1 MKFSEQW
8 LREWVNPDL
17 TTTVLGHQLTMA
29 GLEVD
34 AIEPVA
40 PAHSGVVIGRILSAE
55 KHPDADKLQVCQVD
69 VGELSEE
76 PLQIVCGAQNAR
88 KDLLVA
94 CAMVKAVL
102 PGDFK
107 IKKSKLRGVV
117 SMGMLCSEKELGLAE
132 SAEGI
137 MELPADAP
145 VGTTINDY
153 LKLDDVSIE
162 LGVTPNRGDCFSIA
176 GVARETGVMTRSTV
190 TPVEIKEQSVTIDDT
205 ININIEAEE
214 ACPRYAGR
222 IIKNVNIN
230 AKTPMW
236 MQEKLRRCGNRS
248 ISPLVDITNFVMIE
262 LGQPMHAFDLDK
274 IQGQINVRM
283 ASADEKLTLLDG
295 QEISLNADNLVIA
308 DDSRALALAGIMG
321 GESSAVTDETQNILL
336 ESAFFNPEKIIGKA
350 RTHGLH
356 TDSSHRFERG
366 VSPQLQVQAIERAT
380 QLILEITGGEVGPIA
395 EKRCDDYI
403 PQAKPVFLKKDK
415 ITKVLGV
422 EIDDETVKDV
432 LKRLEMNVVDC
443 DNGWQV
449 TAPAFRFDIE
459 YDVDLVEEIGRI
471 YGYDNLPF
479 TLPHGSIEMS
489 ACPEDQINE
498 LKVKELMVNLG
509 YQEAICYSFVEPKA
523 QNLITPDNPG
533 IKLSNPISEDLSV
546 MRTSLWT
553 GLIGAMVYNQN
564 RQQNRIRLFEVG
576 SRFVPG
582 GVAQESSAQRD
593 SAQKDRAQIDRVQG
607 KSDLLQEVMIAG
619 IINGSAFPEQWG
631 EKGRAVDFYDLKADV
646 EALLSLG
653 GDLSSYHFAAE
664 QNPALHPGQ
673 SARIYK
679 DNHPVGWMG
688 TLHPSVA
695 KAMDVKST
703 SILFELEFR
712 AIAAAKVPNFKIL
725 SKFPAIRRDIAI
737 IVDDEI
743 ESSAIINCIRQT
755 AEDTLAQDSLIQN
768 KPSSKEGGSESQVTV
783 ELFDV
788 YIGDGV
794 DAGKKSLAVS
804 LSLQEQSRTLKDDEI
819 DTLIQAVLSKL
830 EQQHGAKLRD

>member
-1 MKFSEQW
+1 MIFSEQW
-8 LREWVNPDL
+8 LREWVSPDL
-17 TTTVLGHQLTMA
+17 STTVLGHQLTMA

-40 PAHSGVVIGRILSAE
+40 PAHSGVVVGKILSAE

-69 VGELSEE
+69 VGDLSEE
-76 PLQIVCGAQNAR
+76 PLQIVCGAKNAR

-102 PGDFK
+102 PGNFK

-117 SMGMLCSEKELGLAE
+117 SMGMLCSEKEIGLAD

-137 MELPADAP
+137 MELPNDAP
-145 VGTTINDY
+145 IGTTLTDY
-153 LKLDDVSIE
+153 LKLDDMSIE

-190 TPVEIKEQSVTIDDT
+190 TPVEIKEQPVTIDDT
-205 ININIEAEE
+205 ININIDAEE
-214 ACPRYAGR
+214 ACPRYVGR
-222 IIKNVNIN
+222 IIKNVNIK
-230 AKTPMW
+230 AETPLW

-274 IQGQINVRM
+274 VQGEINVRM
-283 ASADEKLTLLDG
+283 ATQNEKLTLLDG
-295 QEISLNADNLVIA
+295 QEVSLNSDNLVIA
-308 DDSRALALAGIMG
+308 DDAQALALAGIMG
-321 GESSAVTDETQNILL
+321 GESSSVTDDTQNILL
-336 ESAFFNPEKIIGKA
+336 ESAFFHPERIIGKA
-350 RTHGLH
+350 RSHGLH

-366 VSPQLQVQAIERAT
+366 VSPELQIKAIERAT
-380 QLILEITGGEVGPIA
+380 ELILEIAGGEVGPIA

-403 PQAKPVFLKKDK
+403 PKAEPVFLKKEK

-432 LKRLEMNVVDC
+432 LQCLEMNVVDC
-443 DNGWQV
+443 ENGWQV

-489 ACPEDQINE
+489 ACPEDTINE
-498 LKVKELMVNLG
+498 LKVKELMVSLG

-533 IKLSNPISEDLSV
+533 IKLTNPISDDLSV

-582 GVAQESSAQRD
+582 ADNSKSHD
-593 SAQKDRAQIDRVQG
+593 KVQG

-631 EKGRAVDFYDLKADV
+631 EKTQAVDFFDLKADV

-679 DNHPVGWMG
+679 NNQPIGWMG

-703 SILFELEFR
+703 SILFELEFA
-712 AIAAAKVPNFKIL
+712 AISAAKVPNYKKL

-737 IVDDEI
+737 IVDDESN
-743 ESSAIINCIRQT
+743 SSAIINCMRHT
-755 AEDTLAQDSLIQN
+755 AEKTLLQKDQLD
-768 KPSSKEGGSESQVTV
+768 KSSDHNIEV

-788 YIGDGV
+788 YVGEGV
-794 DAGKKSLAVS
+794 GEGKKSLAIS

-819 DTLIQAVLSKL
+819 DTLIQAVLSEL
-830 EQQHGAKLRD
+830 EKQHGAKLRD

>member
-17 TTTVLGHQLTMA
+17 STTVLGHQLTMA

-40 PAHSGVVIGRILSAE
+40 PAHSGVVIGKILSAE
-55 KHPDADKLQVCQVD
+55 KHPDADKLQVCLVD
-69 VGELSEE
+69 VGALSDE
-76 PLQIVCGAQNAR
+76 PLQIVCGAANAR
-88 KDLLVA
+88 KDLMVA

-102 PGDFK
+102 PGNFK

-117 SMGMLCSEKELGLAE
+117 SMGMLCSEKEIGLAD
-132 SAEGI
+132 SADGI

-145 VGTTINDY
+145 IGTTIIDY

-176 GVARETGVMTRSTV
+176 GVARETGVMTRNTV
-190 TPVEIKEQSVTIDDT
+190 TPVDIKEQTVN
-205 ININIEAEE
+205 INDQIKINIEAEE

-222 IIKNVNIN
+222 IIKNVNIK
-230 AKTPMW
+230 AETPMW

-283 ASADEKLTLLDG
+283 ASQDEKLILLDG

-308 DDSRALALAGIMG
+308 DDAQALALAGIMG
-321 GESSAVTDETQNILL
+321 GESSAVTDNTQNLLL
-336 ESAFFNPEKIIGKA
+336 ESAFFNPELIIGKA

-366 VSPQLQVQAIERAT
+366 VDPELQVKAIERAT
-380 QLILEITGGEVGPIA
+380 ELILEIAGGEVGPIV
-395 EKRCDDYI
+395 EKSCNEYI
-403 PQAKPVFLKKDK
+403 PKAKPVLLKKDK
-415 ITKVLGV
+415 ITQVLGV

-432 LKRLEMNVVDC
+432 LTRLEMNVVDYE
-443 DNGWQV
+443 DSWQV
-449 TAPAFRFDIE
+449 TAPTFRFDIE

-489 ACPEDQINE
+489 ACPEDTINE
-498 LKVKELMVNLG
+498 LKIKELMVSLG

-533 IKLSNPISEDLSV
+533 IKLTNPISEDLSV

-553 GLIGAMVYNQN
+553 GLINALVYNQN

-582 GVAQESSAQRD
+582 GSSSDASGTEKQQD
-593 SAQKDRAQIDRVQG
+593 VVQG

-631 EKGRAVDFYDLKADV
+631 EKTQAVDFYDLKADV

-653 GDLSSYHFAAE
+653 GDLSSYHFAPE
-664 QNPALHPGQ
+664 KNPALHPGQ

-679 DNHPVGWMG
+679 NNHPVGWMG
-688 TLHPSVA
+688 TLHPNVA

-703 SILFELEFR
+703 SILFELEFD
-712 AIAAAKVPNFKIL
+712 AISAAKVPNFEIL

-737 IVDDEI
+737 IVDDET

-755 AEDTLAQDSLIQN
+755 AEETLAKSL
-768 KPSSKEGGSESQVTV
+768 KETSEESKSSGRNVSV

-819 DTLIQAVLSKL
+819 DTLIKAVLSDL

>member
-17 TTTVLGHQLTMA
+17 TTAVLGHQLTMA

-40 PAHSGVVIGRILSAE
+40 PTHTGVVVGKILSAE
-55 KHPDADKLQVCQVD
+55 QHPDADKLQVCLVD
-69 VGELSEE
+69 VGALCEE
-76 PLQIVCGAQNAR
+76 PLQIVCGAKNAR
-88 KDLLVA
+88 KGLLVA

-107 IKKSKLRGVV
+107 IKKSRLRGVL
-117 SMGMLCSEKELGLAE
+117 SSGMLCSEKELGLAD
-132 SAEGI
+132 SADGI
-137 MELPADAP
+137 MELPEDAP
-145 VGTTINDY
+145 IGTTINDY
-153 LKLDDVSIE
+153 LQLNDVSIE

-176 GVARETGVMTRSTV
+176 GVARETGVMTRNDV
-190 TPVEIKEQSVTIDDT
+190 KAVEIIKQTASIDDT
-205 ININIEAEE
+205 MNINIEARE

-222 IIKNVNIN
+222 VIKNVNIL

-236 MQEKLRRCGNRS
+236 MQEKLRRCGHRS

-283 ASADEKLTLLDG
+283 ASQGEKLTLLDG
-295 QEISLNADNLVIA
+295 QEIFLNADNLVIA
-308 DDSRALALAGIMG
+308 DNEQALALAGIMG
-321 GESSAVTDETQNILL
+321 GESSAVSDDTKDILL
-336 ESAFFNPEKIIGKA
+336 ESAFFNPEMIIGKA
-350 RTHGLH
+350 RAHGLH

-366 VSPQLQVQAIERAT
+366 VSPQLQAEAIERAT
-380 QLILEITGGEVGPIA
+380 QLILQISGGEEGPIV
-395 EKRCDDYI
+395 EQSFDEYTPK
-403 PQAKPVFLKKDK
+403 AKSILLKKEK
-415 ITKVLGV
+415 ITKVLGI
-422 EIDDETVKDV
+422 EIDNETVKDV
-432 LKRLEMNVVDC
+432 LTRLEMNVVDC
-443 DNGWQV
+443 ENGWQV

-459 YDVDLVEEIGRI
+459 YDVDLIEEIGRI
-471 YGYDNLPF
+471 YGYDNLPS
-479 TLPHGSIEMS
+479 TLPHGSIAMS
-489 ACPEDQINE
+489 ACPEDHINE
-498 LKVKELMVNLG
+498 LKVKELLVSLG
-509 YQEAICYSFVEPKA
+509 YQEAICYSFVEPKM

-553 GLIGAMVYNQN
+553 GLIGALVYNQN
-564 RQQNRIRLFEVG
+564 RQQNRIRLFEMG

-582 GVAQESSAQRD
+582 G
-593 SAQKDRAQIDRVQG
+593 
-607 KSDLLQEVMIAG
+607 SDKTEDKLLQEVMIAG

-631 EKGRAVDFYDLKADV
+631 EKVRAVDFYDLKADV
-646 EALLSLG
+646 EAILSLG
-653 GDLSSYHFAAE
+653 GDLSAYHFSAE
-664 QNPALHPGQ
+664 LNPALHPGQ

-679 DNHPVGWMG
+679 DNQAVGWMG

-703 SILFELEFR
+703 CILFELEFD
-712 AIAAAKVPNFKIL
+712 AISVAKVPEFKIL

-737 IVDDEI
+737 IVDDETK
-743 ESSAIINCIRQT
+743 SSAIINCIRQT
-755 AEDTLAQDSLIQN
+755 AENELAQDKDSL
-768 KPSSKEGGSESQVTV
+768 KENHQSNVTV

-788 YIGDGV
+788 YIGEGV
-794 DAGKKSLAVS
+794 EAGKRSLAVS

-819 DTLIQAVLSKL
+819 DTLIQAVLSDL

>member
-17 TTTVLGHQLTMA
+17 STSVLGHQLTMA

-40 PAHSGVVIGRILSAE
+40 PAHSGVVIGKILNAE

-69 VGELSEE
+69 VGTLSEE
-76 PLQIVCGAQNAR
+76 PLQIVCGAKNAR
-88 KDLLVA
+88 KDLIVA

-102 PGDFK
+102 PGNFK

-117 SMGMLCSEKELGLAE
+117 SMGMLCSEKEIGLAE
-132 SAEGI
+132 NAEGI
-137 MELPADAP
+137 MELPIDAP
-145 VGTTINDY
+145 IGTTLNDY
-153 LKLDDVSIE
+153 LKLDDVTIE

-176 GVARETGVMTRSTV
+176 GVARETGVMTRNTV
-190 TPVEIKEQSVTIDDT
+190 TPVDIKEQPVTIDD
-205 ININIEAEE
+205 IVNINIEAEE

-222 IIKNVNIN
+222 IIKNVNIK
-230 AKTPMW
+230 AETPMW

-274 IQGQINVRM
+274 IQGGINVRM
-283 ASADEKLTLLDG
+283 ASQDEKITLLDG
-295 QEISLNADNLVIA
+295 QEITLNADNLVIA
-308 DDSRALALAGIMG
+308 DDSQALALAGIMG
-321 GESSAVTDETQNILL
+321 GESSSVTDDTQNILL
-336 ESAFFNPEKIIGKA
+336 ESAFFNPERIIGKA

-366 VSPQLQVQAIERAT
+366 VSPALQVQAIERAT
-380 QLILEITGGEVGPIA
+380 ELILEIAGGEVGPIA
-395 EKRCDDYI
+395 EKSCDEYI
-403 PQAKPVFLKKDK
+403 PQAKSVFLKKDK

-432 LKRLEMNVVDC
+432 LNRLEMNVVDC
-443 DNGWQV
+443 EDGWQV

-489 ACPEDQINE
+489 ACPEDTIGE

-533 IKLSNPISEDLSV
+533 IRLTNPISEDLSV

-553 GLIGAMVYNQN
+553 GLIGALVYNQN

-582 GVAQESSAQRD
+582 GSDETHKNQD
-593 SAQKDRAQIDRVQG
+593 MVQG

-631 EKGRAVDFYDLKADV
+631 EKTRAVDFYDLKADV

-688 TLHPSVA
+688 TLHPSIA

-703 SILFELEFR
+703 SILFELEFA
-712 AIAAAKVPNFKIL
+712 AISAAKVPDFKIL

-737 IVDDEI
+737 IVDDETK
-743 ESSAIINCIRQT
+743 SSAIINSIRQI
-755 AEDTLAQDSLIQN
+755 AEKTLAQ
-768 KPSSKEGGSESQVTV
+768 SSDEGSSSVSV

-794 DAGKKSLAVS
+794 EVGEKSLAVS

-819 DTLIQAVLSKL
+819 DTLIQAVLSDL

>member
-8 LREWVNPDL
+8 LREWVNPEL
-17 TTTVLGHQLTMA
+17 TTEVLGHQLTMA

-40 PAHSGVVIGRILSAE
+40 PEHSGVVVGKILNAE

-76 PLQIVCGAQNAR
+76 PLQIVCGAANAR
-88 KDLLVA
+88 EGLLVA
-94 CAMVKAVL
+94 CAMVKAIL

-107 IKKSKLRGVV
+107 IKKSKLRGVE
-117 SMGMLCSEKELGLAE
+117 SYGMLCSEKELGLSD
-132 SAEGI
+132 SADGI
-137 MELPADAP
+137 MELPLDAP
-145 VGTTINDY
+145 IGTTLVDY
-153 LKLDDVSIE
+153 LNLNDVCIE

-176 GVARETGVMTRSTV
+176 GVARETGVMTRENVS
-190 TPVEIKEQSVTIDDT
+190 PVMINEQAVTIDDV
-205 ININIEAEE
+205 INIEITAEE

-222 IIKNVNIN
+222 IIKNVNTQ
-230 AKTPMW
+230 AETPLW
-236 MQEKLRRCGNRS
+236 MQEKLRRSGNRS
-248 ISPLVDITNFVMIE
+248 ISPLVDITNYVMLE
-262 LGQPMHAFDLDK
+262 LGQPMHAFDFNK
-274 IQGQINVRM
+274 ISGSINVRM
-283 ASADEKLTLLDG
+283 ASEGEKLILLDG

-308 DDSRALALAGIMG
+308 DDKQALALAGIMG
-321 GESSAVTDETQNILL
+321 GDSSAVTDETKDILL
-336 ESAFFNPEKIIGKA
+336 ESAFFTPDKIIGKA

-366 VSPQLQVQAIERAT
+366 VSPELQVQAIERAT
-380 QLILEITGGEVGPIA
+380 ELILEIAGGEVGPVA
-395 EKRCDDYI
+395 EKNCAEYI
-403 PQAKPVFLKKDK
+403 PQAKTILLRKNK
-415 ITKVLGV
+415 IVRVLGI

-432 LKRLEMNVVDC
+432 LTRLEMDVVDC
-443 DNGWQV
+443 EDGWQV

-471 YGYDNLPF
+471 YGYDNLPV
-479 TLPHGSIEMS
+479 TLPHGSIEMA
-489 ACPEDQINE
+489 ACPEDRVGE
-498 LKVKELMVNLG
+498 SKVKELMVNLG

-553 GLIGAMVYNQN
+553 GLINALVYNQN
-564 RQQNRIRLFEVG
+564 RQQNRIRLFEIG
-576 SRFVPG
+576 SRFVPDDK
-582 GVAQESSAQRD
+582 E
-593 SAQKDRAQIDRVQG
+593 
-607 KSDLLQEVMIAG
+607 LLQEVMVAG

-631 EKGRAVDFYDLKADV
+631 EKTRAVDFFDLKADV

-653 GDLSSYHFAAE
+653 ADLSSYRFVAE
-664 QNPALHPGQ
+664 EHSALHPGQ

-679 DNHPVGWMG
+679 DNQAVGWMG

-703 SILFELEFR
+703 SILFEVEFA
-712 AIAAAKVPNFKIL
+712 AISAAKVPNFKIL

-737 IVDDEI
+737 IVDDDI
-743 ESSAIINCIRQT
+743 ESSAIIKCIRQT
-755 AEDTLAQDSLIQN
+755 AVNALTQN
-768 KPSSKEGGSESQVTV
+768 NGSGESNVSV

-788 YIGDGV
+788 YVGDSVG
-794 DAGKKSLAVS
+794 AGKKSLAVS
-804 LSLQEQSRTLKDDEI
+804 LSLQEQSRTLTDDEI
-819 DTLIQAVLSKL
+819 ETLIQAVLADL

>member
-17 TTTVLGHQLTMA
+17 STTVLGHQLTMA

-40 PAHSGVVIGRILSAE
+40 PAHSGVVIGQILSVE

-69 VGELSEE
+69 VGELSEQA
-76 PLQIVCGAQNAR
+76 LQIVCGAKNAR
-88 KDLLVA
+88 EGLIVA

-102 PGDFK
+102 PGNFK

-117 SMGMLCSEKELGLAE
+117 SMGMLCSEKEIGLADN
-132 SAEGI
+132 AEGI

-145 VGTTINDY
+145 IGTTLNDY

-190 TPVEIKEQSVTIDDT
+190 TPVVIKDQSVSIDNT
-205 ININIEAEE
+205 MSITIEAQQ
-214 ACPRYAGR
+214 ACPRYAAR

-230 AKTPMW
+230 ATTPLW
-236 MQEKLRRCGNRS
+236 MQEKLRRCGSRS

-283 ASADEKLTLLDG
+283 ASQDEKLTLLDG
-295 QEISLNADNLVIA
+295 QEISLNADDLIIA
-308 DDSRALALAGIMG
+308 DDRQALALAGIMG
-321 GESSAVTDETQNILL
+321 GESSAVSDETQHILL

-366 VSPQLQVQAIERAT
+366 VSPALQIQAIERAT
-380 QLILEITGGEVGPIA
+380 ELVLEIAGGEVGPVA
-395 EKRCDDYI
+395 EKSCENYI

-415 ITKVLGV
+415 IKKVLGV

-432 LKRLEMNVVDC
+432 LNRLEMNVLDC
-443 DNGWQV
+443 EDGWQV

-459 YDVDLVEEIGRI
+459 YDVDLIEEIGRI

-489 ACPEDQINE
+489 ACPEDRISE
-498 LKVKELMVNLG
+498 LTIKELMVNLG
-509 YQEAICYSFVEPKA
+509 YQEAICYSFVDPKA

-533 IKLSNPISEDLSV
+533 IKLTNPISEDLSV

-553 GLIGAMVYNQN
+553 GLIAALVYNQN

-582 GVAQESSAQRD
+582 AFSQSSE
-593 SAQKDRAQIDRVQG
+593 QKNEQKIEQQNIVQG

-631 EKGRAVDFYDLKADV
+631 EKTQTVDFYDLKADV

-653 GDLSSYHFAAE
+653 GDLSSYHFSAE

-688 TLHPSVA
+688 TLHPTVA

-703 SILFELEFR
+703 SILFELEFA
-712 AIAAAKVPNFKIL
+712 AISAAKVPNFNIL

-737 IVDDEI
+737 IVDDET

-755 AEDTLAQDSLIQN
+755 AVKTLATNEASNDSN
-768 KPSSKEGGSESQVTV
+768 VSV

-819 DTLIQAVLSKL
+819 DTLIKAVLNDL

>member
-17 TTTVLGHQLTMA
+17 STSVLGHQLTMA

-40 PAHSGVVIGRILSAE
+40 PEHTGVVIGKILSAE
-55 KHPDADKLQVCQVD
+55 KHPDADKLQVCLVD
-69 VGELSEE
+69 VGELSEQ
-76 PLQIVCGAQNAR
+76 PLQIVCGAKNAR
-88 KDLLVA
+88 PGLIVA
-94 CAMVKAVL
+94 CAMIKAVL
-102 PGDFK
+102 PGNFK

-117 SMGMLCSEKELGLAE
+117 SMGMLCSEKEIGLADN
-132 SAEGI
+132 AEGI
-137 MELPADAP
+137 MELPLDAP
-145 VGTTINDY
+145 IGTTINDY
-153 LKLDDVSIE
+153 LQLNDVSIE
-162 LGVTPNRGDCFSIA
+162 LGLTPNRGDCFSIA
-176 GVARETGVMTRSTV
+176 GIARETGVMTRNDV
-190 TPVEIKEQSVTIDDT
+190 TPVSITEQTVTIDDT
-205 ININIEAEE
+205 MDINVDAQE
-214 ACPRYAGR
+214 ACPRYVGR
-222 IIKNVNIN
+222 IIKNVNIK
-230 AKTPMW
+230 AETPMW

-274 IQGQINVRM
+274 IQGKINVRM
-283 ASADEKLTLLDG
+283 AQQDEKLSLLDG
-295 QEISLNADNLVIA
+295 QEISLNSDNLVIA
-308 DDSRALALAGIMG
+308 DDNQALALAGIMG
-321 GESSAVTDETQNILL
+321 GESSAVGDNTQHILL

-350 RTHGLH
+350 RAHGLH

-366 VSPQLQVQAIERAT
+366 VSPELQVQAIERAT
-380 QLILEITGGEVGPIA
+380 ELILQIAGGEVGPIA
-395 EKRCDDYI
+395 EQRFAAHI
-403 PQAKPVFLKKDK
+403 PQAKAVFLRKEK
-415 ITKVLGV
+415 ILKVLGV
-422 EIDDETVKDV
+422 EIDDKTVKDV
-432 LKRLEMNVVDC
+432 LQRLEMDVVDC
-443 DNGWQV
+443 DDGWQV

-459 YDVDLVEEIGRI
+459 YDVDLIEEIGRI

-489 ACPEDQINE
+489 ACPEDTINE
-498 LKVKELMVNLG
+498 LKVKQLMVDLG

-533 IKLSNPISEDLSV
+533 IKLTNPISEELSV

-553 GLIGAMVYNQN
+553 GLIGALVYNQN
-564 RQQNRIRLFEVG
+564 RQQNRIRMFEVG

-582 GVAQESSAQRD
+582 AD
-593 SAQKDRAQIDRVQG
+593 SASNSNEASTDANNASSKDG
-607 KSDLLQEVMIAG
+607 LLQEVMIAG
-619 IINGSAFPEQWG
+619 IINGTAFPEQWG
-631 EKGRAVDFYDLKADV
+631 EKARAVDFFDLKADV

-653 GDLSSYHFAAE
+653 GDLASYHFAAE

-688 TLHPSVA
+688 TLHPNVA

-703 SILFELEFR
+703 SILFELEFA
-712 AIAAAKVPNFKIL
+712 AISGAKVPNFKIM

-737 IVDDEI
+737 IVDDETN
-743 ESSAIINCIRQT
+743 SSAIINTIRQT
-755 AEDTLAQDSLIQN
+755 AKTTLAQNKAAEQETGQN
-768 KPSSKEGGSESQVTV
+768 SSESESNVRV

-788 YIGDGV
+788 YVGDGV

-819 DTLIQAVLSKL
+819 DTLIQAVLSDL

>member
-17 TTTVLGHQLTMA
+17 TTAVLGHQLTMA

-40 PAHSGVVIGRILSAE
+40 PAHSGVVVGKILNAE
-55 KHPDADKLQVCQVD
+55 KHPDADKLQVCLVD

-76 PLQIVCGAQNAR
+76 PLQIVCGAKNAR
-88 KDLLVA
+88 KDLIVA

-102 PGDFK
+102 PGNFK

-117 SMGMLCSEKELGLAE
+117 SLGMLCSEKELGLAD
-132 SAEGI
+132 SADGI
-137 MELPADAP
+137 MELPQDAP
-145 VGTTINDY
+145 IGSTLNDY
-153 LKLDDVSIE
+153 LQLDDVSFE

-176 GVARETGVMTRSTV
+176 GVARETGVMTRNDVKS
-190 TPVEIKEQSVTIDDT
+190 VEIITQAATIDECLV
-205 ININIEAEE
+205 INIEAPE

-222 IIKNVNIN
+222 VIKNVNTL

-236 MQEKLRRCGNRS
+236 MQEKLRRCGHRS

-262 LGQPMHAFDLDK
+262 LGQPMHAFDLEK
-274 IQGQINVRM
+274 IRGQINVRM
-283 ASADEKLTLLDG
+283 ASQGEKLTLLDG
-295 QEISLNADNLVIA
+295 QEISLNSDNLVIA
-308 DDSRALALAGIMG
+308 DNAQALALAGIMG
-321 GESSAVTDETQNILL
+321 GESSAVSDNTKDIFL
-336 ESAFFNPEKIIGKA
+336 ESAFFNPDMIIGKA
-350 RTHGLH
+350 RSHGLH

-380 QLILEITGGEVGPIA
+380 QLILDIAGGEVGPVV
-395 EKRCDDYI
+395 EQSYDDYI
-403 PQAKPVFLKKDK
+403 PKAKSILLRKEK
-415 ITKVLGV
+415 ITRVLGI

-432 LKRLEMNVVDC
+432 LSRLEMNVLDC

-459 YDVDLVEEIGRI
+459 YDVDLIEEIGRI
-471 YGYDNLPF
+471 YGYDKLPS
-479 TLPHGSIEMS
+479 TLPHGSITMS
-489 ACPEDQINE
+489 ACPEDKINE
-498 LKVKELMVNLG
+498 LKVKELLVNLG
-509 YQEAICYSFVEPKA
+509 YQEAICYSFIEPKV

-533 IKLSNPISEDLSV
+533 IKLSNPISEELSV
-546 MRTSLWT
+546 MRTSLWA
-553 GLIGAMVYNQN
+553 GLIGALVYNQN
-564 RQQNRIRLFEVG
+564 RQQNRIRLFEIG

-582 GVAQESSAQRD
+582 G
-593 SAQKDRAQIDRVQG
+593 
-607 KSDLLQEVMIAG
+607 SDKTEDKLLQEVMIAG
-619 IINGSAFPEQWG
+619 IINGTAFPEQWG
-631 EKGRAVDFYDLKADV
+631 EKGRIVDFYDLKADV
-646 EALLSLG
+646 EAILSLG
-653 GDLSSYHFAAE
+653 GDLSSYHFSAE

-679 DNHPVGWMG
+679 DNQPVGWMG

-703 SILFELEFR
+703 CILFELEFD
-712 AIAAAKVPNFKIL
+712 AVSAAKVPEFKIL
-725 SKFPAIRRDIAI
+725 SKFPAIRRDIAV

-743 ESSAIINCIRQT
+743 ESSAIIKSIRETVKSKLSQ
-755 AEDTLAQDSLIQN
+755 EKHSLIEDSLIEEKDEAN
-768 KPSSKEGGSESQVTV
+768 VAV

-788 YIGDGV
+788 YIGEGV
-794 DAGKKSLAVS
+794 EAGKKSLAVS
-804 LSLQEQSRTLKDDEI
+804 LSLQENSRTLKDNEI
-819 DTLIQAVLSKL
+819 DTLIQAVLSDL

>member
-17 TTTVLGHQLTMA
+17 TTAVLGHQLTMA

-40 PAHSGVVIGRILSAE
+40 PAHSGVVVGKILSAE

-69 VGELSEE
+69 VGELSEQ
-76 PLQIVCGAQNAR
+76 PLQIVCGASNAR

-107 IKKSKLRGVV
+107 IKKSKLRGVE
-117 SMGMLCSEKELGLAE
+117 SYGMLCSEKELGLAD

-137 MELPADAP
+137 MELPADAL
-145 VGTTINDY
+145 VGTTLNEY
-153 LKLDDVSIE
+153 LQLDDVSIE
-162 LGVTPNRGDCFSIA
+162 LGLTPNRGDCFSIA
-176 GVARETGVMTRSTV
+176 GVARETGVMTRSNVNPV
-190 TPVEIKEQSVTIDDT
+190 TINELPASIDDT
-205 ININIEAEE
+205 ININISAEE

-222 IIKNVNIN
+222 IIKNVNIQ
-230 AKTPMW
+230 AQTPLW

-248 ISPLVDITNFVMIE
+248 ISPLVDITNYVMLE
-262 LGQPMHAFDLDK
+262 LGQPMHAFDLEK
-274 IQGQINVRM
+274 IQGGINVRM
-283 ASADEKLTLLDG
+283 AEAGEKLTLLDG

-308 DDSRALALAGIMG
+308 DDHQALALAGIMG
-321 GESSAVTDETQNILL
+321 GESSAVSDETKDILL
-336 ESAFFNPEKIIGKA
+336 ESAFFAPDKIIGKA

-366 VSPQLQVQAIERAT
+366 VSPELQVQAIERAT
-380 QLILEITGGEVGPIA
+380 QLILDIAGGEVGPVV
-395 EKRCDDYI
+395 EKSCQAYI
-403 PQAKPVFLKKDK
+403 PKASMILLRKEK
-415 ITKVLGV
+415 ISRVLGI

-432 LKRLEMNVVDC
+432 LKRLEMNVVNCQD
-443 DNGWQV
+443 GWQV

-459 YDVDLVEEIGRI
+459 YDVDLIEEIGRI
-471 YGYDNLPF
+471 YGYDNLPV
-479 TLPHGSIEMS
+479 TLPHGAIEMA
-489 ACPEDQINE
+489 ACPEDRINE

-509 YQEAICYSFVEPKA
+509 YQEAICYSFVEPSA

-553 GLIGAMVYNQN
+553 GLIGALVYNQN

-582 GVAQESSAQRD
+582 G
-593 SAQKDRAQIDRVQG
+593 
-607 KSDLLQEVMIAG
+607 SDQSDNELLQEVMVAG

-631 EKGRAVDFYDLKADV
+631 EKTRTIDFFDLKADV

-653 GDLSSYHFAAE
+653 GDLLSYRFAAE
-664 QNPALHPGQ
+664 QHPALHPGQ

-679 DNHPVGWMG
+679 DNQAVGWMG
-688 TLHPSVA
+688 TLHPTVA

-703 SILFELEFR
+703 SILFEVEFA
-712 AIAAAKVPNFKIL
+712 AISAAKVPNFKIL

-737 IVDDEI
+737 IVGDDV

-755 AEDTLAQDSLIQN
+755 AENEQSN
-768 KPSSKEGGSESQVTV
+768 VTV

-788 YIGDGV
+788 YIGEGV
-794 DAGKKSLAVS
+794 EAGKKSLAVS
-804 LSLQEQSRTLKDDEI
+804 LSLQEQDRTMTDDEI
-819 DTLIQAVLSKL
+819 ETLIQAVLSDL

>member
-1 MKFSEQW
+1 MKLSEQW

-17 TTTVLGHQLTMA
+17 STTVLGHQLTMA

-40 PAHSGVVIGRILSAE
+40 PAHSGVVIGKILSAE
-55 KHPDADKLQVCQVD
+55 KHPDADKLQVCLVD

-76 PLQIVCGAQNAR
+76 PLQIVCGAANAR
-88 KDLLVA
+88 KDLIVA

-102 PGDFK
+102 PGNFK

-117 SMGMLCSEKELGLAE
+117 SMGMLCSEKEIGLAD

-137 MELPADAP
+137 MELPTDAP
-145 VGTTINDY
+145 IGTTLNDY
-153 LKLDDVSIE
+153 LNLDDVSIE

-176 GVARETGVMTRSTV
+176 GVARETGVMTSSTV
-190 TPVEIKEQSVTIDDT
+190 TPVEIKEQAVTIDDT
-205 ININIEAEE
+205 MDIHIEAEE

-230 AKTPMW
+230 AETPLW
-236 MQEKLRRCGNRS
+236 MKEKLRRCGNRS

-274 IQGQINVRM
+274 IQGKINVRM
-283 ASADEKLTLLDG
+283 AVQDEKLILLDG
-295 QEISLNADNLVIA
+295 QEVSLNADNLVIA
-308 DDSRALALAGIMG
+308 DDNQALALAGIMG
-321 GESSAVTDETQNILL
+321 GESSSVTDETQNILL

-350 RTHGLH
+350 RAHGLH

-366 VSPQLQVQAIERAT
+366 VSPELQVQAIERAT
-380 QLILEITGGEVGPIA
+380 ELILEIAGGEVGAIA

-432 LKRLEMNVVDC
+432 LTRLEMNVVDC
-443 DNGWQV
+443 EDGWQV

-489 ACPEDQINE
+489 ACPEDTINE
-498 LKVKELMVNLG
+498 LKVKELMVSLG

-533 IKLSNPISEDLSV
+533 IKLTNPISEELSV

-553 GLIGAMVYNQN
+553 GLIGALVYNQN

-582 GVAQESSAQRD
+582 GFSSGSMPAKD
-593 SAQKDRAQIDRVQG
+593 SEQNMVQG

-631 EKGRAVDFYDLKADV
+631 EKTQAVDFYDLKADV

-679 DNHPVGWMG
+679 ENHPVGWMG

-703 SILFELEFR
+703 SILFELEFD
-712 AIAAAKVPNFKIL
+712 AISAAKVPKFKIL

-737 IVDDEI
+737 IVDDET

-755 AEDTLAQDSLIQN
+755 AENTLAKSALASQEVDG
-768 KPSSKEGGSESQVTV
+768 SSVTV

-788 YIGDGV
+788 YIGNGV
-794 DAGKKSLAVS
+794 DTGKKSLAVS

-819 DTLIQAVLSKL
+819 DTLIQAVLSDL
-830 EQQHGAKLRD
+830 EQQHSAKLRD

>member
-17 TTTVLGHQLTMA
+17 STTVLGHQLTMT

-40 PAHSGVVIGRILSAE
+40 PAHSGVVIGKILSAE

-69 VGELSEE
+69 VGELSAE
-76 PLQIVCGAQNAR
+76 PLQIVCGAANAR
-88 KDLLVA
+88 KDLIVA

-102 PGDFK
+102 PGNFK

-117 SMGMLCSEKELGLAE
+117 SMGMLCSEKELGLAD

-137 MELPADAP
+137 MELPVDAP

-153 LKLDDVSIE
+153 LQLDDVSIE

-176 GVARETGVMTRSTV
+176 GIARETGVMTRSNV
-190 TPVEIKEQSVTIDDT
+190 TPVEITEQSVTIDDT
-205 ININIEAEE
+205 MIINIEAEE

-222 IIKNVNIN
+222 IIKNIN
-230 AKTPMW
+230 SKAKTPLW
-236 MQEKLRRCGNRS
+236 MQEKLRRCGHRS

-262 LGQPMHAFDLDK
+262 LGQPMHAFDLNK

-283 ASADEKLTLLDG
+283 ASQDEKLTLLDG
-295 QEISLNADNLVIA
+295 QEISLNADNLLIA
-308 DDSRALALAGIMG
+308 DDSQPLALAGIMG
-321 GESSAVTDETQNILL
+321 GESSAVSDDTQHILL

-350 RTHGLH
+350 RVHGLH

-380 QLILEITGGEVGPIA
+380 ELILEITGGEVGPIA
-395 EKRCDDYI
+395 EKCCAEYI
-403 PQAKPVFLKKDK
+403 PQAKSVILKKDK
-415 ITKVLGV
+415 ITKVLGI
-422 EIDDETVKDV
+422 EIDDEIVKDV
-432 LKRLEMNVVDC
+432 LSRLEMDVVDC
-443 DNGWQV
+443 NDSWQV

-471 YGYDNLPF
+471 YGYDKLPF

-489 ACPEDQINE
+489 ACPEDQISE

-553 GLIGAMVYNQN
+553 GLIGALVYNQN

-582 GVAQESSAQRD
+582 GSAQNNAKQAD
-593 SAQKDRAQIDRVQG
+593 FVEGNKE
-607 KSDLLQEVMIAG
+607 LLQEVMIAG

-631 EKGRAVDFYDLKADV
+631 EKVRAVDFYDLKADV

-653 GDLSSYHFAAE
+653 GDLSAYHFAAE

-703 SILFELEFR
+703 SILFELEFDE
-712 AIAAAKVPNFKIL
+712 ISAAKVPNFKNL

-737 IVDDEI
+737 IVDDET

-755 AEDTLAQDSLIQN
+755 AENTLAQAQ
-768 KPSSKEGGSESQVTV
+768 SSEEMSESNVCV

-788 YIGDGV
+788 YIGEGV
-794 DAGKKSLAVS
+794 AAGKKSLAVS

-819 DTLIQAVLSKL
+819 DTLIQAVLSSL
-830 EQQHGAKLRD
+830 EQQHGAKLRG

>member
-17 TTTVLGHQLTMA
+17 STSVLGHQLTMA

-40 PAHSGVVIGRILSAE
+40 PAHSGVVVGKILSAE

-69 VGELSEE
+69 VGELSEQ
-76 PLQIVCGAQNAR
+76 PLQIVCGAKNAR

-102 PGDFK
+102 PGNFK

-117 SMGMLCSEKELGLAE
+117 SMGMLCSENEIGLAD

-137 MELPADAP
+137 MELPTDAP
-145 VGTTINDY
+145 VGTTLNDY

-190 TPVEIKEQSVTIDDT
+190 TPIVIKEQSVTIDDHL
-205 ININIEAEE
+205 NINIEAQE
-214 ACPRYAGR
+214 ACPRYVGR
-222 IIKNVNIN
+222 VIKNVNVN
-230 AKTPMW
+230 AVTPMW
-236 MQEKLRRCGNRS
+236 MQEKLRRCGSRS

-283 ASADEKLTLLDG
+283 ASQGEKLTLLDG
-295 QEISLNADNLVIA
+295 QEITLNSDNLVIA
-308 DDSRALALAGIMG
+308 DNNQALALAGIMG
-321 GESSAVTDETQNILL
+321 GKSSAVSDDTHNILL
-336 ESAFFNPEKIIGKA
+336 ESAFFHPEKIIGKA
-350 RTHGLH
+350 RAHGLH

-366 VSPQLQVQAIERAT
+366 VSPELQVKAIERAT
-380 QLILEITGGEVGPIA
+380 ELILEIAGGEVGPVI
-395 EKRCDDYI
+395 EQRHDNYI
-403 PQAKPVFLKKDK
+403 PKAKPVFLRKNK

-432 LKRLEMNVVDC
+432 LNRLEMNVVDC
-443 DNGWQV
+443 EDGWQV

-471 YGYDNLPF
+471 YGYDKLPF
-479 TLPHGSIEMS
+479 TLPHGAIEMS
-489 ACPEDQINE
+489 ACPEDTINE
-498 LKVKELMVNLG
+498 LKVKELMVSLG

-533 IKLSNPISEDLSV
+533 IKLTNPISEDLSV

-553 GLIGAMVYNQN
+553 GLIGALVYNQN

-582 GVAQESSAQRD
+582 AFETDGSKTENKSRD
-593 SAQKDRAQIDRVQG
+593 KVQG

-631 EKGRAVDFYDLKADV
+631 EKTQAVDFYDLKADV

-653 GDLSSYHFAAE
+653 GNLSSYHFSAE

-688 TLHPSVA
+688 TLHPRVA
-695 KAMDVKST
+695 KALDVKST
-703 SILFELEFR
+703 SILFELEFD
-712 AIAAAKVPNFKIL
+712 AISSAKVPNFKIL

-743 ESSAIINCIRQT
+743 ESSAIINSIRRT
-755 AEDTLAQDSLIQN
+755 AGETLSQKD
-768 KPSSKEGGSESQVTV
+768 KENTDNAGTNISV

-788 YIGDGV
+788 YIGEGV

-804 LSLQEQSRTLKDDEI
+804 LSVQEQSRTLKDDEI
-819 DTLIQAVLSKL
+819 DALIEVVLNNL
-830 EQQHGAKLRD
+830 DQQHGARLRD